1 LTAAT
6 IPIWLAVIAMTC
18 TVGFQSSRGDPIG
31 NSGAA
36 AERSIAFDDI
46 APAGLRLK
54 QCWNALGMDGQE
66 RVYIGF
72 TSRRSDAR
80 EDFAVFRF
88 DPSTRERRF
97 LGSFMDVSQA
107 IGNLQPAEEIPKGHT
122 RMLEIDGKMYMGSQG
137 FHDFKT
143 AIDTLPSYR
152 GSHLYAYD
160 PSSGKLEDV
169 SRSLPRG
176 VVTEHQGLIALSHA
190 PGANLLVGLAH
201 PSSDIV
207 LFDYKHGR
215 VQQIVPGI
223 PWRLGNPLSREV
235 VVTKKGKIYT
245 YRGTE
250 DPAQRDKVHRIWAY
264 DLKTNASTETA
275 YTATGGFWNGQ
286 TWTRDGE
293 TIYLATVNGELYRLD
308 VETEVFTHLGHFLPK
323 EEYGAGVRVDS
334 LYGITLSA
342 DEKRIYGIP
351 RRSGSGGSNL
361 YSYEIAAGAVTL
373 VGQLEPAI
381 YTGSHTRDSQG
392 NIYFARFGDGESW
405 EGKARLAIVHPSG
418 FVGQY
423 PLRQVR

>member
-1 LTAAT
+1 
-6 IPIWLAVIAMTC
+6 
-18 TVGFQSSRGDPIG
+18 
-31 NSGAA
+31 
-36 AERSIAFDDI
+36 
-46 APAGLRLK
+46 
-54 QCWNALGMDGQE
+54 
-66 RVYIGF
+66 
-72 TSRRSDAR
+72 
-80 EDFAVFRF
+80 
-88 DPSTRERRF
+88 
-97 LGSFMDVSQA
+97 
-107 IGNLQPAEEIPKGHT
+107 
-122 RMLEIDGKMYMGSQG
+122 
-137 FHDFKT
+137 
-143 AIDTLPSYR
+143 
-152 GSHLYAYD
+152 
-160 PSSGKLEDV
+160 LEDV
-169 SRSLPRG
+169 SRSLPGG

-207 LFDYKHGR
+207 LFDYRHGR
-215 VQQIVPGI
+215 VRQLVPGI

-250 DPAQRDKVHRIWAY
+250 DPAQRDEVHRIWAY

-381 YTGSHTRDSQG
+381 YAGSHMRDSQG
-392 NIYFARFGDGESW
+392 NIYFAKFGDGEAW